1 MHKKQI
7 GTTLFAFLVAFVLLP
22 GTTCHMHDVISALT
36 ASPDGKWLFTRS
48 RFLLLRS
55 EDGGDSWT
63 PLREPDWQNSGKGA
77 KKVRTF
83 DLSPNFENDKTMA
96 FGMHLSLDAGSTWVR
111 QLNVESQLWGGIQ
124 YERCANPT
132 VKFSP
137 SFAEDKTIYTVAR
150 RRSNNKIAALL
161 YSTDLG
167 KTFAAVQKPLS
178 RIQFKSSFRC
188 PVLTATADAIYLHIA
203 GTGKPTTIFTPKI
216 IQVSTPAWKRVFKSS
231 EGGIDIQS
239 VAVDKR
245 TASSAAGNASLL
257 LIDGTSQTLY
267 RTDAYSGQ
275 ILRDTALTAI
285 TLPTPATKSFGDN
298 KLIAA
303 YTHEGVGSNSTMIVL
318 RSSCVKRLGLSTFE
332 GSVISCKTSTGK
344 VDPDNLDYVLLS
356 RDKGVTWSKLT
367 VNDWFLRD
375 GGGEASTFDEAE
387 FTHVLGIPGTP
398 RIFLGTFTGLY
409 RSDDHGDTWKELD
422 TIHNDATGL
431 DVAKLSEDRFQV
443 SICTYDNG
451 CWSGAADLG
460 PLRDGS
466 QSKLPDGFMARLS
479 APENSTDDKLATP
492 LTLRG
497 EFDTPS
503 YAAAR
508 CWRSDAYRVLGFS
521 NGIGFL
527 DTDSRHCEL
536 SAVAGSI
543 WRSTDGFASWSNMS
557 LVSLPPP
564 LGVELKKDVG
574 VVKVHAI
581 EYSPDFKD
589 DGTLFVGGL
598 GVGISRSNDSGLTF
612 ESVFNPY
619 TTMDVN
625 TQVSQIIVSPKFATD
640 RTVYAHL
647 TEGKSNQPKVN
658 HVYVSRDAGST
669 WAESGAGFSD
679 GMLSITVTVD
689 HNPKRSGEFALV
701 GVRADGSV
709 VVSRRGKKSGGGF
722 LKWRP
727 MRFWST
733 EKGKYTAGHK
743 LARKSAESGFCRDG
757 ILGAPDGT
765 LFMSM
770 LGGGVLKGQLRGTRF
785 TKPNSS
791 GLDQRWRL
799 GGMNSLVEAHR
810 KTFYNLIAASP
821 DNKDDGV
828 LFGVF
833 YDELYVSLDNGVSW
847 SAVYSIPSM
856 GTQLPSEY
864 IYNLDDNG
872 PGLQSPRTN
881 HPEFG
886 SLRNRLSRAA
896 EIFFWANSL

>member
-7 GTTLFAFLVAFVLLP
+7 GTTLFAVLVAFVLLP
-22 GTTCHMHDVISALT
+22 GTTCHMHDVITALT

-48 RFLLLRS
+48 RYWLLRS

-63 PLREPDWQNSGKGA
+63 PLREPDWRNGGA
-77 KKVRTF
+77 TDEKKVRTF

-96 FGMHLSLDAGSTWVR
+96 FGMHLSLDAGSTWAG
-111 QLNVESQLWGGIQ
+111 QLNVESQRWGGIQ

-137 SFAEDKTIYTVAR
+137 NFAEDKTIYTVAR

-167 KTFAAVQKPLS
+167 KTFAAVQNPLS
-178 RIQFKSSFRC
+178 KIPFESSFRC

-203 GTGKPTTIFTPKI
+203 GDGKPTTIFTPKI
-216 IQVSTPAWKRVFKSS
+216 IQVSTPAWKRVFRSS

-267 RTDAYSGQ
+267 QTDAYSGQ
-275 ILRDTALTAI
+275 TLRDSALTAI

-318 RSSCVKRLGLSTFE
+318 RSSCVKHLGLSTFE
-332 GSVISCKTSTGK
+332 GSVIRCKNGAGGAKTRDTSAQTYTQP
-344 VDPDNLDYVLLS
+344 DPDNLDYVLLS
-356 RDKGVTWSKLT
+356 RDKGATWSKLT

-375 GGGEASTFDEAE
+375 GGGEASAFGEAE
-387 FTHVLGIPGTP
+387 FTHVVGIPGTP

-409 RSDDHGDTWKELD
+409 RSDDHGDTWTELD

-466 QSKLPDGFMARLS
+466 QSKLPDGFMARLY

-492 LTLRG
+492 LTLYL
-497 EFDTPS
+497 ELDTPS
-503 YAAAR
+503 DAAAR

-527 DTDSRHCEL
+527 DTDSRYCER

-557 LVSLPPP
+557 LVSLPLPEE
-564 LGVELKKDVG
+564 VEMNKEVA
-574 VVKVHAI
+574 VVKVHVI

-612 ESVFNPY
+612 ETVFNPY

-625 TQVSQIIVSPKFATD
+625 TQVSQMIVSPKFATD

-647 TEGKSNQPKVN
+647 TEGKSESPKIN

-679 GMLSITVTVD
+679 GMLSIAVTVD
-689 HNPKRSGEFALV
+689 HNPKRSGDFALV
-701 GVRADGSV
+701 GVHADGSV
-709 VVSRRGKKSGGGF
+709 VVSRRGKKSSGRF

-727 MRFWST
+727 MKFWST
-733 EKGKYTAGHK
+733 EKGKYTARHK

-785 TKPNSS
+785 TKPKSS

-799 GGMNSLVEAHR
+799 GGQNSLVEAHR

-847 SAVYSIPSM
+847 SAVNSIPSM
-856 GTQLPSEY
+856 GTRLPSEY
-864 IYNLDDNG
+864 IFNL
-872 PGLQSPRTN
+872 
-881 HPEFG
+881 
-886 SLRNRLSRAA
+886 
-896 EIFFWANSL
+896 WKAN